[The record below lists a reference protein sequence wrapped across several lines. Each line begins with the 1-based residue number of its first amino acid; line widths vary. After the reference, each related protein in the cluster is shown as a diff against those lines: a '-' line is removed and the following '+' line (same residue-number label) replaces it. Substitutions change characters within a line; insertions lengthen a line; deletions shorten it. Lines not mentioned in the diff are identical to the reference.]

1 MCGADHSTGNLV
13 GKTDEVISFNVSQL
27 LVVTVILHFKF
38 LFGLKVRVGIAWFL
52 RGGEEGGRRGKRS
65 RRRERDKEEEEGGG
79 GEGEGGGGGGEE
91 REG

>member
-13 GKTDEVISFNVSQL
+13 GKTDEVISFNVSQF
-27 LVVTVILHFKF
+27 LVVTIILHFRF

-65 RRRERDKEEEEGGG
+65 RRREGDKGEGG
-79 GEGEGGGGGGEE
+79 GEGGM
-91 REG
+91 